1 MSESSNK
8 SQSLPAI
15 SASILGCGLSIL
27 IANWQGLLWGID
39 FTELKVLIIGSVPG
53 ITIAINKFFKHVYVR
68 FSMGAVKREFEK
80 QNQQKI
86 NRLRAALSDPL
97 ISEADKEEFN
107 RQYIEAI
114 QADINIQDS
123 NISIARD

>member
-1 MSESSNK
+1 MSEPSNK

-27 IANWQGLLWGID
+27 IANWQGSLWGID
-39 FTELKVLIIGSVPG
+39 FTELKVLILGSVPG

-68 FSMGAVKREFEK
+68 YSMGAEKREFEK

-86 NRLRAALSDPL
+86 NKLRAALNDPL
-97 ISEADKEEFN
+97 ISPDDKEEFS
-107 RQYIEAI
+107 RQYYEAI

-123 NISIARD
+123 NVSIVRD